1 MRSTSRV
8 TDSNKLIWTI
18 TTCKGLWFL
27 TWWVNFG
34 METMKNV
41 CTKICARFFVSNHIL
56 ANNLSVV
63 HKINPTTSIL
73 RSITRLY
80 KDKTIGWAETLKL
93 ILNSIIV
100 FDVMWFNII
109 CHDIDI
115 LDDHLKMYHILL
127 SIYSAY
133 TTKPPVQTLSLK
145 MVFEL
150 L

>member
-1 MRSTSRV
+1 M
-8 TDSNKLIWTI
+8 
-18 TTCKGLWFL
+18 F
-27 TWWVNFG
+27 
-34 METMKNV
+34 
-41 CTKICARFFVSNHIL
+41 
-56 ANNLSVV
+56 
-63 HKINPTTSIL
+63 
-73 RSITRLY
+73 
-80 KDKTIGWAETLKL
+80 
-93 ILNSIIV
+93 SIIAKLLTDKQ
-100 FDVMWFNII
+100 FYDLFGLMWFNII